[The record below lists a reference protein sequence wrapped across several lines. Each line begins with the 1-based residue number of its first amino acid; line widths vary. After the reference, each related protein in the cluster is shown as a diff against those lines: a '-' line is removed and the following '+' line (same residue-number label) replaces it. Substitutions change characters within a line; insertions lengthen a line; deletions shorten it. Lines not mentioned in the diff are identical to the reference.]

1 MLALLSEMDRYHFE
15 QQGVG
20 FYYTEDKECWKK
32 FGLDEKKNYLLML
45 NGHNSIE
52 SHIEIEEND

>member
-1 MLALLSEMDRYHFE
+1 MLALISELDRYHFE
-15 QQGVG
+15 QQHVG
-20 FYYTEDKECWKK
+20 FYYTDDKECWKK
-32 FGLDEKKNYLLML
+32 FDLDENKNYLLML